1 VTGPLKRA
9 GFTFPDNTERLLKGT
24 ALIVQ
29 ERVGGGHLVMFAN
42 DPLFRGWWRALD
54 RVVMN
59 AVLLGPAF

>member
-1 VTGPLKRA
+1 
-9 GFTFPDNTERLLKGT
+9 
-24 ALIVQ
+24 VQ